1 MSRSKHDAAGP
12 DDQAR
17 EHPTRTL
24 LIETVRGLLMG
35 RAAHAITA
43 ELVLTTSG
51 VSKGSLYH
59 FFEDLEDLI
68 GTAMVREF
76 ASEAQANIALA
87 REGLARCDSAASAL
101 ALIGSITRR
110 IRATP
115 LHRHRLN
122 RVSLIGFSRGSE
134 KLQHMLAAEQT
145 RLTNAI
151 ADTLA
156 QAQQHG
162 WLDRSLDARAG
173 AVLFQAVSF
182 GQIVDEISDQPLGDD
197 EWNAIVDRLMLAV
210 FAPRD

>member
-1 MSRSKHDAAGP
+1 MSRSKHAASEI
-12 DDQAR
+12 DDRAR

-24 LIETVRGLLMG
+24 LIETVRGLL
-35 RAAHAITA
+35 AEHAPHTITA

-76 ASEAQANIALA
+76 ASASRANIAFA
-87 REGLARCDSAASAL
+87 REGLARCDSPASAL
-101 ALIGSITRR
+101 TLIGDITRR
-110 IRATP
+110 IRANP

-134 KLQHMLAAEQT
+134 KLQRMLAAEQT
-145 RLTNAI
+145 RLTDAI

-156 QAQQHG
+156 QAQQRG
-162 WLDRSLDARAG
+162 WLDKGFDPRAG
-173 AVLFQAVSF
+173 AVLFQSISF
-182 GQIVDEISDQPLGDD
+182 GQIVDEISDNPLGDD
-197 EWNAIVDRLMLAV
+197 EWNAIVDRLMSGV
-210 FAPRD
+210 FAPRA